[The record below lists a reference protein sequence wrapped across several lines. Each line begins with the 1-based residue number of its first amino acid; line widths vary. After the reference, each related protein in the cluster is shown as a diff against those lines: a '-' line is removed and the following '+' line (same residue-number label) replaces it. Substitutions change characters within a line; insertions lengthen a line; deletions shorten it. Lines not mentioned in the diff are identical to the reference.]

1 MFVIH
6 HQPTNSVK
14 NNKHSVICFPN
25 VTHARQVAQNL
36 AEYRYVHSHFPTSD
50 NIKQVLK
57 PITNDFVMDF
67 DDYNLEVNHMSRY
80 KLLQMSL
87 RANLNISIC
96 ILSKYNKDN
105 CFMIT
110 IPTDKNELYFPNYL
124 DVCFE
129 KSC

>member
-57 PITNDFVMDF
+57 VMDF
-67 DDYNLEVNHMSRY
+67 DDYNLEVNHMSLY

-87 RANLNISIC
+87 RANLNINIC
-96 ILSKYNKDN
+96 ILSKFNKDN
-105 CFMIT
+105 CLNI
-110 IPTDKNELYFPNYL
+110 KEYL